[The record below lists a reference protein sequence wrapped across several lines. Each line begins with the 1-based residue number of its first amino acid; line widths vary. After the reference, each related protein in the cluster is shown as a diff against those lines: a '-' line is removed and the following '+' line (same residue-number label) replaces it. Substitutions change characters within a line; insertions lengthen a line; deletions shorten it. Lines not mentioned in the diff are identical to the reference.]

1 MRLTNSPRRPAIRR
15 RLMLGI
21 AVTVLA
27 TIWLVVLP
35 AVAKRP
41 AVRQRV
47 EWLKSEGIDPSAMYY
62 TELDRME
69 WILQQ
74 RRAEELAGRS
84 TGFPPATIQPTG
96 E

>member
-1 MRLTNSPRRPAIRR
+1 MRLTNNLRRSANRR
-15 RLMLGI
+15 RLALGL

-47 EWLKSEGIDPSAMYY
+47 RWLKSEGIDPSAMYY

-69 WILQQ
+69 WILDR

-84 TGFPPATIQPTG
+84 TGFPPSTIQPTG